1 MMDALQ
7 FLGHAAIRLHN
18 VNYASLVELLRQAEQ
33 AKYPSCCRRLVFV
46 FAGHG
51 EEGDIIIT
59 SDDKPIKIQ
68 TIVEKLSSL
77 QMARLFFIDACR
89 GTLDD
94 RGRVVAPRGAKPLEG
109 VRIPSTAYNFILA
122 HSTTPGYKSYEIPN
136 KGGIW
141 MSVLANKLKE
151 VNADITTVLTEVNGE
166 LKRQFQDE
174 KRFPY
179 MMMPES
185 INRLTERINFLEE
198 SKHCKSLVCAMSVAL
213 TKLTL

>member
-1 MMDALQ
+1 MMNALQ
-7 FLGHAAIRLHN
+7 FLRHATIRLHN
-18 VNYASLVELLRQAEQ
+18 VNYASLLDLLRQAEQ

-59 SDDKPIKIQ
+59 SDNQRIKIQ

-94 RGRVVAPRGAKPLEG
+94 KGRLVARGGKPLDTM
-109 VRIPSTAYNFILA
+109 RIPSTAYNFILA
-122 HSTTPGYKSYEIPN
+122 HSTIPGYKSYEIPN

-151 VNADITTVLTEVNGE
+151 VNADITTVLTEVNSE
-166 LKRQFQDE
+166 LQRQFQDKE
-174 KRFPY
+174 CFPY

-185 INRLTERINFLEE
+185 INRLTDRINFLEE
-198 SKHCKSLVCAMSVAL
+198 SKHCKSLVYAMSVAL